1 MLLLVIYGIINI
13 TKKYIIKRRIVM
25 SKIPDNIKK
34 MWEEAASR
42 GKDSKAIGKV
52 GDKKEPH
59 PYHKDPKAIGKIGDK
74 K

>member
-1 MLLLVIYGIINI
+1 
-13 TKKYIIKRRIVM
+13 M

-42 GKDSKAIGKV
+42 GKDSKAIGKM